1 MTVKPD
7 ELKSTLLEKAVGQVR
22 ERVDGAQAPILE
34 TFVRMYYGDAAP
46 EDLAGLDLYGAA
58 LAHWHLLQRRTPG
71 DVKVHA
77 YTPTAE
83 EHGWRSTH
91 SVIDIVSD
99 DMPFIVDS
107 VAMALTRRDT
117 AIHRFIHPA
126 VRVRRDESG
135 NLIELLPWEEE
146 GSAESLVH
154 VEIDRQE
161 QSVLDELAA
170 ELKGVLGDVRA
181 AVEDWRAMRARVQQL
196 VSDLAEHPPPVDPD
210 DAAEARAFLEWIDD
224 HNFT

>member
-1 MTVKPD
+1 MTVKPE
-7 ELKSTLLEKAVGQVR
+7 ELKTALVEKALGQVR
-22 ERVDGAQAPILE
+22 ERVDGSQAPIVE
-34 TFVRMYYGDAAP
+34 AFVRAYYGDAAP
-46 EDLAGLDLYGAA
+46 EDLDGLDLYGAA
-58 LAHWHLLQRRTPG
+58 LAHWHLLQRRKPG

-91 SVIDIVSD
+91 SVVEIVSD

-107 VAMALTRRDT
+107 VAMALTRRGT

-135 NLIELLPWEEE
+135 NLIELLPWGSE

-154 VEIDRQE
+154 VEIDRHE
-161 QSVLDELAA
+161 QGLLDALADEL
-170 ELKGVLGDVRA
+170 KHVLADVRA
-181 AVEDWRAMRARVQQL
+181 AVEDWPAVRARVQQL
-196 VSDLAEHPPPVDPD
+196 VADLEQPPPPIDPD
-210 DAAEARAFLEWIDD
+210 DVGEAKALLE
-224 HNFT
+224 

>member
-1 MTVKPD
+1 MTVKPE
-7 ELKSTLLEKAVGQVR
+7 ELKTALVEKALGQVR
-22 ERVDGAQAPILE
+22 ERVDGSQAPVLE
-34 TFVRMYYGDAAP
+34 AFVRAYYGDAAP
-46 EDLAGLDLYGAA
+46 EDLDGLDLYGAA
-58 LAHWHLLQRRTPG
+58 LAHWHLLKRRRTG
-71 DVKVHA
+71 EVKVHA

-91 SVIDIVSD
+91 SVVEIVSD

-126 VRVRRDESG
+126 IRVRRDESG
-135 NLIELLPWEEE
+135 NLVELLPWEAE

-161 QSVLDELAA
+161 QGTLAELADELRR
-170 ELKGVLGDVRA
+170 VLADVRA
-181 AVEDWRAMRARVQQL
+181 SVEDWPATRARVQQL
-196 VSDLAEHPPPVDPD
+196 VADLAADPPPVDPD
-210 DAAEARAFLEWIDD
+210 EVAEA
-224 HNFT
+224 